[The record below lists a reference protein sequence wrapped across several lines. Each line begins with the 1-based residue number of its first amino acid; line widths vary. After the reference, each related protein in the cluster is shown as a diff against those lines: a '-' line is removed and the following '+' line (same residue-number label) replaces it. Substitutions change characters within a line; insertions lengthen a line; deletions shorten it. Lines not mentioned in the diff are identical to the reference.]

1 VANESITFSAD
12 AINLP
17 DGLKI
22 FLEDKEAQTITDIT
36 TVSHQV
42 TPNETLN
49 GIGRFYLHT
58 AASVL
63 STEDSG
69 FATTLNIYKTSNTN
83 VRITGLQPQGT
94 AVVKLYSLV
103 GKEVMMYSF
112 KMETVNDI
120 ALPKNLAAGLYLLQ
134 LVANGAKQTKKLIIE

>member
-1 VANESITFSAD
+1 M
-12 AINLP
+12 
-17 DGLKI
+17 
-22 FLEDKEAQTITDIT
+22 
-36 TVSHQV
+36 
-42 TPNETLN
+42 
-49 GIGRFYLHT
+49 HT

-103 GKEVMMYSF
+103 GKEVMMYAF

-120 ALPKNLAAGLYLLQ
+120 ALPKNLATGLYLLQ